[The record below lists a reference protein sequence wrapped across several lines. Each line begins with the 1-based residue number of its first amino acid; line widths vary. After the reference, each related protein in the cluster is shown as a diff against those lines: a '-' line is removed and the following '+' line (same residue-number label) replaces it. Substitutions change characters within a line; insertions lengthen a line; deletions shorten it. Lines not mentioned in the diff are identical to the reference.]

1 MEVSSE
7 RRFLRRRRH
16 IVFVDHFR
24 ITIKTRIVLQ
34 RLLNY
39 NPVSEHTVHYQ
50 PQTDQIIHK
59 DDTHDEQRQK
69 FASKEPELPEK

>member
-1 MEVSSE
+1 MLNKE
-7 RRFLRRRRH
+7 
-16 IVFVDHFR
+16 FR

-39 NPVSEHTVHYQ
+39 NPTTEHTMHYQ

-59 DDTHDEQRQK
+59 DDVQDEQRQK
-69 FASKEPELPEK
+69 FASKDIELPEK